1 MHYVL
6 QSFLLTIYFIFYSL
20 SHSVL
25 NSNTAMEEDFPRGG
39 ASVATPLEVRQIRNE
54 AERDVLFE
62 VMNNYRGAWRKA
74 LSDF

>member
-1 MHYVL
+1 MHYVY

-25 NSNTAMEEDFPRGG
+25 NSSTAMEEDFPRGG
-39 ASVATPLEVRQIRNE
+39 ASVPTPSEVRQIRNE

-62 VMNNYRGAWRKA
+62 VMNNYI
-74 LSDF
+74 